1 MSWKREGDRNC
12 LWFTF
17 IFFFINPSLVLL
29 RGVRSPTS
37 DVLQLGYSV
46 VITLLQFDLSLA
58 TVFLLQ
64 DSSKREV
71 RRFDKREVRHP
82 VLLFHV
88 LKKGVGDRNFLWCF
102 FFTNPSLVLLRGLR
116 SPTSVVLQL
125 GYSVVIALLR
135 SDFSLATV
143 LQFPDRRGLFGNYQH
158 ENKGR
163 DRPARTPMWRLWS
176 RRIITFKLY
185 FCTYKRI
192 SISSLQTLQHR

>member
-12 LWFTF
+12 LWSSF
-17 IFFFINPSLVLL
+17 IFFINPSLVLL

-46 VITLLQFDLSLA
+46 VIALLQFDFSLA

-88 LKKGVGDRNFLWCF
+88 LKEGVGDRNCLWCF
-102 FFTNPSLVLLRGLR
+102 FFTNPSLVVLRGVR

-125 GYSVVIALLR
+125 GYSVVIALLQ

>member
-1 MSWKREGDRNC
+1 MV
-12 LWFTF
+12 FF
-17 IFFFINPSLVLL
+17 YFFFVNPSLVLL

-37 DVLQLGYSV
+37 VVLQLSFSV
-46 VITLLQFDLSLA
+46 VIALLQFDFSLA

-88 LKKGVGDRNFLWCF
+88 LKEGVGDRNCLWCF
-102 FFTNPSLVLLRGLR
+102 FFTNPSLVVLRGVR

>member
-12 LWFTF
+12 LWSSF
-17 IFFFINPSLVLL
+17 IFFINPSLVLL

-46 VITLLQFDLSLA
+46 VIALLQFDFSLA

-71 RRFDKREVRHP
+71 RRFDKREVRHL

-88 LKKGVGDRNFLWCF
+88 LKKGVGNRHWLWCF
-102 FFTNPSLVLLRGLR
+102 SFTNPSLVLFRGLR

-143 LQFPDRRGLFGNYQH
+143 LQFPDRRGLFGNYQD

-185 FCTYKRI
+185 FCTNKRI

>member
-46 VITLLQFDLSLA
+46 VIALLQFDFSLA

-71 RRFDKREVRHP
+71 RRFDKREVRHL

-88 LKKGVGDRNFLWCF
+88 LKKGVGDRHWLWCF

-125 GYSVVIALLR
+125 GYSVVIALLQ
-135 SDFSLATV
+135 SDFSLPTV
-143 LQFPDRRGLFGNYQH
+143 LQFPDRQGLFGNYQH

-163 DRPARTPMWRLWS
+163 DRSARTPMWRLWS

>member
-1 MSWKREGDRNC
+1 M
-12 LWFTF
+12 
-17 IFFFINPSLVLL
+17 
-29 RGVRSPTS
+29 
-37 DVLQLGYSV
+37 LQLGYSV
-46 VITLLQFDLSLA
+46 GITLLQFDLSLA

-82 VLLFHV
+82 VVLFHV
-88 LKKGVGDRNFLWCF
+88 LKKGVGDRNFLWYF

-192 SISSLQTLQHR
+192 SISSLKTLQHR

>member
-1 MSWKREGDRNC
+1 MV
-12 LWFTF
+12 FF
-17 IFFFINPSLVLL
+17 YFFFINPSLVLL

-46 VITLLQFDLSLA
+46 VIALLQFDFSLA

-88 LKKGVGDRNFLWCF
+88 LKEGVGDRNCLWCF
-102 FFTNPSLVLLRGLR
+102 FFTYPSLVVLRGVR

-125 GYSVVIALLR
+125 GYSVVIALLQ

>member
-1 MSWKREGDRNC
+1 MV
-12 LWFTF
+12 FF
-17 IFFFINPSLVLL
+17 YFFINPSLVLL

-46 VITLLQFDLSLA
+46 GITLLQFDLSLA

-82 VLLFHV
+82 VVLFHV
-88 LKKGVGDRNFLWCF
+88 LKKGVGDRNFLWYF

-192 SISSLQTLQHR
+192 SISSLKTLQHR

>member
-1 MSWKREGDRNC
+1 MISSYPFAC
-12 LWFTF
+12 LEKGRVTETAYGLLLF
-17 IFFFINPSLVLL
+17 FFFINPSLVLL

-46 VITLLQFDLSLA
+46 VITLLQFDFSLA

-102 FFTNPSLVLLRGLR
+102 FLPIL
-116 SPTSVVLQL
+116 P
-125 GYSVVIALLR
+125 
-135 SDFSLATV
+135 
-143 LQFPDRRGLFGNYQH
+143 
-158 ENKGR
+158 
-163 DRPARTPMWRLWS
+163 
-176 RRIITFKLY
+176 
-185 FCTYKRI
+185 
-192 SISSLQTLQHR
+192 